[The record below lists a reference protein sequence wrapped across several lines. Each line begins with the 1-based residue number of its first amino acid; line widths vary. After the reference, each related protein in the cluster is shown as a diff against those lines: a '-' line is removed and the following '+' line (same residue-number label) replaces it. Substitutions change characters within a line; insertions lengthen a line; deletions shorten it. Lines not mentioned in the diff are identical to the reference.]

1 MLKDCQHGKLFT
13 FVHYQRLMGL
23 TYIDY
28 SSVFRSYVFNPTLFC
43 YILQILVLSI
53 LSYSLYATITFQCV
67 DKFDMESH
75 PGQMFYQLVLLTS
88 PITQFFVIFW
98 IYLQQGKQMNLLQK
112 LSNLAFCL
120 KVETSAL
127 SRPCWLYRIWLG
139 STIYYNVHLVYGV
152 IDLWDHC
159 PHFLEIMIYL
169 AFNINIVRNNFII
182 TCYASF
188 VSAILSM
195 LQEQASQLIQSGSSI
210 SSETLAKN
218 IRIHNELLLV
228 CMEEL
233 MDVFGVILLLNFL
246 FAGHNAVY
254 IAYLTTLDSQFSSI
268 EMVTMLVSMIVLC
281 TYMGMPLMN
290 NAVITEVSVIYLNLK

>member
-1 MLKDCQHGKLFT
+1 MLKDCRHGKLFT

-28 SSVFRSYVFNPTLFC
+28 SSVLRSYVFNPSLFC

-53 LSYSLYATITFQCV
+53 LSYSLHATITFQCV

-75 PGQMFYQLVLLTS
+75 PGQMFYQLVLLTA
-88 PITQFFVIFW
+88 PITQFLVMIC

-112 LSNLAFCL
+112 LSNLACCL
-120 KVETSAL
+120 KVETLAL
-127 SRPCWLYRIWLG
+127 SRPCWLYRIWLAT
-139 STIYYNVHLVYGV
+139 TIYYNVHLVYGV
-152 IDLWDHC
+152 IDIWDQC
-159 PHFLEIMIYL
+159 PHFLGIMIYV

-188 VSAILSM
+188 VSAILRM

-210 SSETLAKN
+210 SCAMLAKN
-218 IRIHNELLLV
+218 IRIHNELLLL

-233 MDVFGVILLLNFL
+233 MDVFGVILLLIFL
-246 FAGHNAVY
+246 YVGHNAVY
-254 IAYLTTLDSQFSSI
+254 IAYLTTLDSQFSP
-268 EMVTMLVSMIVLC
+268 MMMLTMLVWMIVLGI
-281 TYMGMPLMN
+281 YMFMPLMN
-290 NAVITEVSVIYLNLK
+290 NAVITEVSVLNLLTS